1 MEQIDGIMLEAEKP
15 KLLITATPKAS
26 NDYKV
31 YIRDDIDSA
40 DHFADLI
47 ELLHTAGEEDVFNL
61 YFSTNGGM
69 LDATQELLAAMSVT
83 QALIVGHLTNKAIS
97 AGSIIFLNCHE
108 WQVYASSHMMIHQ
121 MSYSTGGGN
130 QNVKGQVDFYSRMN
144 ENLVRD
150 NYTGFLTEE
159 EIQSVLHG
167 KDVYLDAVEVA
178 QRLTGY
184 ARMKRDKYEALVS
197 RMSSETEE
205 VIVDGVK
212 YS

>member
-1 MEQIDGIMLEAEKP
+1 MEKINEVMIEAEKP
-15 KLLITATPKAS
+15 KLLIKAAPKTS
-26 NDYKV
+26 NYYKV

-40 DHFADLI
+40 DYFADLI
-47 ELLHTAGEEDVFNL
+47 ELLYTASDVDVFNL

-83 QALIVGHLTNKAIS
+83 QAFIVGHLTNKAVS
-97 AGSIIFLNCHE
+97 AGSIIFLNCHQC
-108 WQVYASSHMMIHQ
+108 QVYAGSHMMIHQ

-130 QNVKGQVDFYSRMN
+130 QNVKGQVDFYSKMN

-150 NYTGFLTEE
+150 NYTGFLTEA
-159 EIQSVLHG
+159 EIESVLHG
-167 KDVYLDAVEVA
+167 KDVYLDAGEVA
-178 QRLTGY
+178 QRLPEY
-184 ARMKRDKYEALVS
+184 ARMKRDKYDALVN

-205 VIVDGVK
+205 VVVDGVK